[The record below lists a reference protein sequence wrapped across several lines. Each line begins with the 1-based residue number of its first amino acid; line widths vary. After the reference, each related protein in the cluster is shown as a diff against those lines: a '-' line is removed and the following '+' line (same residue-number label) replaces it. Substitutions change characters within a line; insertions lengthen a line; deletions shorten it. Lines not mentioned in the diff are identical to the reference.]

1 MASKDM
7 SDQEQPKFQIFRRSE
22 ISDCGKNSGTRP
34 EGLTPIMAE
43 GMERLY
49 QAGLSDG
56 VIVKSLFDAPG
67 FGLNYVWLKSGFP
80 LPLHAHDADC
90 LYYIIAGSVH
100 LGTEALGPGDGFF
113 VPSNTPYTY
122 AIGPDGVEAL
132 EIRHTQNINTTYMGK
147 TESYWS
153 RLYERLC
160 ANRSNWVR
168 ELPPQSAARDHAM
181 VTP

>member
-1 MASKDM
+1 MGSIDHPG
-7 SDQEQPKFQIFRRSE
+7 QEQPKFQIFRCSE

-34 EGLTPIMAE
+34 EGLTPVME
-43 GMERLY
+43 KGMERLY

-90 LYYIIAGSVH
+90 LYYIIAGTVS
-100 LGTEALGPGDGFF
+100 LGTETLGPGDGFF

-147 TESYWS
+147 TEAYWS
-153 RLYERLC
+153 KLYDRLR
-160 ANRSNWVR
+160 ANRDNWADEV
-168 ELPPQSAARDHAM
+168 PPQSVARDRA
-181 VTP
+181 VAAQ